1 MRSALIKKDSRGRCF
16 KRWQQQKSVQIQF
29 VVLRLQELNTKK
41 FFAFLTFFLLTGF
54 LVQCMHQV
62 QLESAQSAT
71 RKKNSVH
78 FKWTIGERN
87 WIQKWR
93 TVIFFYLWKR
103 QNTKLAATLGLRP
116 FGLSSATIRDEQDL
130 NTENNNV
137 NDSEETAAVE
147 REIEESKRFFSRFP
161 PVAHHNM
168 VQYSH
173 LGKIIQ
179 H

>member
-1 MRSALIKKDSRGRCF
+1 MNN
-16 KRWQQQKSVQIQF
+16 WWTQ
-29 VVLRLQELNTKK
+29 LNSKVK
-41 FFAFLTFFLLTGF
+41 NCDFFFF
-54 LVQCMHQV
+54 C
-62 QLESAQSAT
+62 
-71 RKKNSVH
+71 
-78 FKWTIGERN
+78 
-87 WIQKWR
+87 
-93 TVIFFYLWKR
+93 LWKR

-179 H
+179 HLMAVFKNCTLVTSSVIALCLINLSSVNMTQNTQKLLQILLCWCLSLHKLKIHLKYICRCIQIPIFGLLYKNV

>member
-1 MRSALIKKDSRGRCF
+1 MNN
-16 KRWQQQKSVQIQF
+16 WWTQ
-29 VVLRLQELNTKK
+29 LNSKVK
-41 FFAFLTFFLLTGF
+41 NCDFLF
-54 LVQCMHQV
+54 C
-62 QLESAQSAT
+62 
-71 RKKNSVH
+71 
-78 FKWTIGERN
+78 
-87 WIQKWR
+87 
-93 TVIFFYLWKR
+93 LWKR

-179 H
+179 HLMAVFKNCTLVTSSVIALCLSTYQVWIWLKTLKNCFKSFFVDAKAYISSKYASNT